1 MLDARP
7 VQDKHAVMTEG
18 MPQDPFAAFRQ
29 MVNQWEK
36 MANEYGGKLTGSS
49 EFAQGMQG
57 ATAVSLQ
64 IQQAVNE
71 AMTKVL
77 AASNMPSRADM
88 AALGERI
95 GSMEAQLSR
104 IEAALGA
111 AVGPAQSAASAKPK
125 RTKQPPKSK

>member
-1 MLDARP
+1 
-7 VQDKHAVMTEG
+7 MTEG
-18 MPQDPFAAFRQ
+18 MPQDPFTAFRQ

-36 MANEYGGKLTGSS
+36 MANEYGGKLAGSS

-64 IQQAVNE
+64 IQQAVHE

-95 GSMEAQLSR
+95 GSVETQLSR

-111 AVGPAQSAASAKPK
+111 AMTAASDKPVADKPK